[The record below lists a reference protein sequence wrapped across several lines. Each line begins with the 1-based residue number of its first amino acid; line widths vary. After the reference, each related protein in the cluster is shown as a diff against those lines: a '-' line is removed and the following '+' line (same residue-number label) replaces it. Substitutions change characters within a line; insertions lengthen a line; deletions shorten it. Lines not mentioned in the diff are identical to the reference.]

1 MIFGWALDGSW
12 LLPLQQFATLPDTI
26 ITRQITTDPG
36 IFQKIMSVTQALMT
50 VAILV
55 LTIALVPAAWSFR
68 KSYSRIND
76 LLDRVYG
83 DISPIMRHASTVAD
97 NLNYV
102 TTSLRADVQQVS
114 QTVSSANQR
123 VLLAARLAE
132 QRLEQFNALLKVV
145 QDEAEDTFVSAASA
159 MRGMRAGADRYQ
171 EELRSAAAEAR
182 LDDLNDDLGEALEDV
197 FEPEEYDDGVDAT
210 EDFAR
215 STKHP
220 RVRPRGRS

>member
-12 LLPLQQFATLPDTI
+12 LLPLQQIATLPDTI
-26 ITRQITTDPG
+26 ITRQITADPG
-36 IFQKIMSVTQALMT
+36 IIQKVMSVTQGLMT

-55 LTIALVPAAWSFR
+55 LTVALVPAAWSFR
-68 KSYSRIND
+68 KSYARIND

-132 QRLEQFNALLKVV
+132 QRLEQFNALLAVV

-182 LDDLNDDLGEALEDV
+182 LDDLHDELGEALEDV

-210 EDFAR
+210 EDVTS
-215 STKHP
+215 STQYP
-220 RVRPRGRS
+220 RVRPRERS